1 MTTRHPGRPPRRHGI
16 EATPARVRRWIDEY
30 IRLEGAQDRRDEL
43 RREIVLAL
51 RPRWTAA
58 EIGEYLGISGR
69 RVSQIERGGV

>member
-1 MTTRHPGRPPRRHGI
+1 M
-16 EATPARVRRWIDEY
+16 RRWIDEY

-69 RVSQIERGGV
+69 RVSQIERGKG